1 MDDEIWLQNEVRA
14 LYAITEAING
24 SLSLPDLLAV
34 MLERTAGEL
43 GYRAGTLRLLDEE
56 RQVLEL
62 KAAYGLS
69 ESYLAK
75 GAVAVAK
82 SGIDQTVL
90 TNMPV
95 EVGDVRRDPGFQYA
109 EAAAREG
116 LASVLA
122 LPLAARGHVIGVMR
136 IYTAAPHAFSGA
148 ERAFLGAIANLG
160 AQAIQRT
167 RLYEAFQAIAHDLN
181 ASLDLKQVLTTLLL
195 ESVEQ
200 LNVKAGSI
208 LLLGPRQATL
218 HLAAAY
224 GLSDSYLAKGTVE
237 VAHSPIDQRVLRD
250 VQPLAI
256 TELTADA
263 GLQYP
268 EEAQR
273 EGIRSVLV
281 LPLRAHGVPIGV
293 LRLYSAQVR
302 RFGAEEIAFATA
314 AADLGAVAIENA
326 RLHTALLERMDAL
339 KEDSNGWYRFLAL
352 S

>member
-1 MDDEIWLQNEVRA
+1 MDEIWLQREVHA
-14 LYAITEAING
+14 LYAITEAINS
-24 SLSLPDLLAV
+24 SLSLPDLLA
-34 MLERTAGEL
+34 MLLERTVSEL
-43 GYRAGTLRLLDEE
+43 GYKAAAVRLLDQE
-56 RQVLEL
+56 RQTLDL

-69 ESYLAK
+69 ETYLAK

-90 TNMPV
+90 TNIPV

-116 LASVLA
+116 LASALA
-122 LPLAARGHVIGVMR
+122 LPLAARGHVIGVLR
-136 IYTAAPHAFSGA
+136 IYTAEQHAFSGQ
-148 ERAFLGAIANLG
+148 ERAFLSIVASLG

-167 RLYEAFQAIAHDLN
+167 RLYQAFQTLARNLN
-181 ASLDLKQVLTTLLL
+181 ASLDLRQVLTTLLL
-195 ESVEQ
+195 QSVEQ

-208 LLLGPRQATL
+208 RLLGPRQATL

-224 GLSDSYLAKGTVE
+224 GLSASYLEKGTVE
-237 VAHSPIDQRVLRD
+237 VAHSPLDQRVLRERE
-250 VQPLAI
+250 PLAI

-268 EEAQR
+268 VEAQR

-281 LPLRAHGVPIGV
+281 LPLSARGTPIGV
-293 LRLYSAQVR
+293 LRLYSGQVR
-302 RFGAEEIAFATA
+302 RFGADEIAFATA
-314 AADLGAVAIENA
+314 VANLGAVAIENA
-326 RLHTALLERMDAL
+326 CLHAALQERMDAL
-339 KEDSNGWYRFLAL
+339 KEDSNGWFRFLAL

>member
-1 MDDEIWLQNEVRA
+1 MDELWLQREVHA
-14 LYAITEAING
+14 LYAITEAINS

-34 MLERTAGEL
+34 MLERTVSEL
-43 GYRAGTLRLLDEE
+43 GYKAAAVRLLDQE
-56 RQVLEL
+56 RQTLDL

-69 ESYLAK
+69 ETYLAK

-90 TNMPV
+90 TNIPV

-116 LASVLA
+116 LASALA
-122 LPLAARGHVIGVMR
+122 LPLAARGHVIGVLR
-136 IYTAAPHAFSGA
+136 IYTAEQHAFSGQ
-148 ERAFLGAIANLG
+148 ERAFLSIVASLG

-167 RLYEAFQAIAHDLN
+167 RLYQAFQTLARNLN
-181 ASLDLKQVLTTLLL
+181 ASLDLRQVLTTLLL
-195 ESVEQ
+195 QSVEQ

-208 LLLGPRQATL
+208 RLLGPRQATL

-224 GLSDSYLAKGTVE
+224 GLSASYLEKGTVE
-237 VAHSPIDQRVLRD
+237 VAHSPLDQRVLRERE
-250 VQPLAI
+250 PLAI

-268 EEAQR
+268 VEAQR

-281 LPLRAHGVPIGV
+281 LPLSARGTPIGV
-293 LRLYSAQVR
+293 LRLYSGQVR
-302 RFGAEEIAFATA
+302 RFGADEIAFATA
-314 AADLGAVAIENA
+314 VANLGAVAIENA
-326 RLHTALLERMDAL
+326 CLHAALQERMDAL
-339 KEDSNGWYRFLAL
+339 KEDSNGWFRFLAL

>member
-1 MDDEIWLQNEVRA
+1 MDDEFWLQREVRA

-34 MLERTAGEL
+34 MLERTVSEL
-43 GYRAGTLRLLDEE
+43 GYRAATLRLLDEE
-56 RQVLEL
+56 RRTLAL

-69 ESYLAK
+69 ETYLAK

-122 LPLAARGHVIGVMR
+122 LPLAARGHVIGVLR
-136 IYTAAPHAFSGA
+136 IYTAERHTFSGQ

-195 ESVEQ
+195 KSVEE

-208 LLLGPRQATL
+208 RLLGPRQATL

-224 GLSDSYLAKGTVE
+224 GLSASYLEKGTVE
-237 VAHSPIDQRVLRD
+237 VAHSPIDQRVLRE
-250 VQPLAI
+250 QEPLAI

-268 EEAQR
+268 VEAQR
-273 EGIRSVLV
+273 EAIRSVLV
-281 LPLRAHGVPIGV
+281 LPLRAHATAIGV
-293 LRLYSAQVR
+293 LRLYSGQVR
-302 RFGAEEIAFATA
+302 RFSAEEIAFAA
-314 AADLGAVAIENA
+314 AAANLGAVAIENA
-326 RLHTALLERMDAL
+326 RLHAALQERMDAL
-339 KEDSNGWYRFLAL
+339 KEDSNGWFRFLAL

>member
-1 MDDEIWLQNEVRA
+1 MDVEIWLQHEVSA
-14 LYAITEAING
+14 LYAITEAINA

-34 MLERTAGEL
+34 MLERMVTEL
-43 GYRAGTLRLLDEE
+43 GYRAATLRLLDEE
-56 RQVLEL
+56 RQTLEL

-69 ESYLAK
+69 AAYLAK

-90 TNMPV
+90 NNLPV

-116 LASVLA
+116 LASVLVV
-122 LPLAARGHVIGVMR
+122 PLAVRGHVIGVLR
-136 IYTAAPHAFSGA
+136 VYTAVPHAFSGA
-148 ERAFLGAIANLG
+148 ERAFLSVVANLG

-167 RLYEAFQAIAHDLN
+167 RLYEAFQRIAHHIN
-181 ASLDLKQVLTTLLL
+181 ASLDLKDVLTTLLL
-195 ESVEQ
+195 ESVEE

-208 LLLGPRQATL
+208 RLLGPRQATL

-224 GLSDSYLAKGTVE
+224 GLSAIYLQKDAVE
-237 VAHSPIDQRVLRD
+237 VAHSPIDQRALRD
-250 VQPLAI
+250 AQPLAI

-268 EEAQR
+268 QEAQR

-281 LPLRAHGVPIGV
+281 LPLRIHDTTIGV

-302 RFGAEEIAFATA
+302 RFSAEAIAFATA
-314 AADLGAVAIENA
+314 VADLGAVAIENA
-326 RLHTALLERMDAL
+326 RLHEMLKERMQAL
-339 KEDSNGWYRFLAL
+339 KEDSNGWFRFLAL

>member
-1 MDDEIWLQNEVRA
+1 MDEIWLQREVHA
-14 LYAITEAING
+14 LYAITEAINS
-24 SLSLPDLLAV
+24 SLSLPDLLA
-34 MLERTAGEL
+34 MLLERTVSEL
-43 GYRAGTLRLLDEE
+43 GYKAAAVRLLDQE
-56 RQVLEL
+56 RQTLDL

-69 ESYLAK
+69 ETYLAK

-90 TNMPV
+90 TNIPV

-116 LASVLA
+116 LASALA
-122 LPLAARGHVIGVMR
+122 LPLAARGHVIGVLR
-136 IYTAAPHAFSGA
+136 IYTAEQHAFSGQ
-148 ERAFLGAIANLG
+148 ERAFLSIVASLG

-167 RLYEAFQAIAHDLN
+167 RLYQAFQTLARNLN
-181 ASLDLKQVLTTLLL
+181 ASLDLRQVLTTLLL
-195 ESVEQ
+195 QSVEQ

-208 LLLGPRQATL
+208 RLLGPRQATL

-224 GLSDSYLAKGTVE
+224 GLSASYLEKGTVE
-237 VAHSPIDQRVLRD
+237 VAHSPLDQRVLRERE
-250 VQPLAI
+250 PLAI

-268 EEAQR
+268 VEAQR

-281 LPLRAHGVPIGV
+281 LPLSARGTPIGV
-293 LRLYSAQVR
+293 LRLYSGQVR
-302 RFGAEEIAFATA
+302 RFGADEIAFATA
-314 AADLGAVAIENA
+314 VANLGAVAIENA
-326 RLHTALLERMDAL
+326 RLHAALQERMDAL
-339 KEDSNGWYRFLAL
+339 KEDSNGWFRFLAL

>member
-1 MDDEIWLQNEVRA
+1 MDELWLQREVHA
-14 LYAITEAING
+14 LYAITEAINS

-34 MLERTAGEL
+34 MLERTVSEL
-43 GYRAGTLRLLDEE
+43 GYKAAAVRLLDQE
-56 RQVLEL
+56 RQTLDL

-69 ESYLAK
+69 ETYLAK

-90 TNMPV
+90 TNIPV

-116 LASVLA
+116 LASALA
-122 LPLAARGHVIGVMR
+122 LPLAARGHVIGVLR
-136 IYTAAPHAFSGA
+136 IYTAEQHAFSGQ
-148 ERAFLGAIANLG
+148 ERAFLSIVASLG

-167 RLYEAFQAIAHDLN
+167 RLYQAFQTLARNLN
-181 ASLDLKQVLTTLLL
+181 ASLDLRQVLTTLLL
-195 ESVEQ
+195 QSVEQ

-208 LLLGPRQATL
+208 RLLGPRQATL

-224 GLSDSYLAKGTVE
+224 GLSASYLEKGTVE
-237 VAHSPIDQRVLRD
+237 VAHSPLDQRVLRERE
-250 VQPLAI
+250 PLAI

-268 EEAQR
+268 VEAQR

-281 LPLRAHGVPIGV
+281 LPLSARGTPIGV
-293 LRLYSAQVR
+293 LRLYSGQVR
-302 RFGAEEIAFATA
+302 RFGADEIAFATA
-314 AADLGAVAIENA
+314 VANLGAVAIENA
-326 RLHTALLERMDAL
+326 RLHAALQERMDAL
-339 KEDSNGWYRFLAL
+339 KEDSNGWFRFLAL